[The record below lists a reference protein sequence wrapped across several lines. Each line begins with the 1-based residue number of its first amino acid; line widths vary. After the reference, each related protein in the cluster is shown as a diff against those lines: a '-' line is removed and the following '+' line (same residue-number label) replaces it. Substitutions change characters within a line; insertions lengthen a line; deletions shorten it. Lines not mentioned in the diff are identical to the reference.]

1 MALDPRSPFSQLH
14 PLAGKITAGVRTTE
28 NRARLPHQTMQ
39 LAEMPVIQMA
49 DRAQQMFSMT
59 DTKGTRVYYSN
70 LGVFNTVD
78 EAGKSI
84 NFIQGL
90 FKTDNLKVIRYLQ
103 QFVEN
108 GTIHYLELQED
119 PSDAIPSNEP
129 TRERRERQPGST
141 GSEERPLQLD
151 NPESERR
158 EEPTTEA
165 DRSGSG
171 GEGQENAEQPTL
183 RPAFSSESADRHDGS
198 QPGRQ
203 DDTDGAGE
211 LPVAPVVKPL
221 SLSER
226 MKAKQS

>member
-103 QFVEN
+103 QFVET

-119 PSDAIPSNEP
+119 PSDATTQPKQEL
-129 TRERRERQPGST
+129 QPG
-141 GSEERPLQLD
+141 GSSLSPRASQQLD
-151 NPESERR
+151 NPQSERR
-158 EEPTTEA
+158 EDPAPEA